1 VIRDRRQPIA
11 GWALVDTAVGVPSRL
26 VGSWTVDQLGT
37 ILLGFGW
44 SLLNFFAIP
53 TIALTGSSA
62 AETARRSVRLV
73 RGHWGDAVY
82 STVYLWARA
91 VVVFGIPAAVAV
103 AGGVLLLRAGAELLG
118 VLLLVAGVVGLALTY
133 LLIQGARSVITVV
146 LYRFVTSGT
155 VYSAFPVELLERSV
169 RGPSSAVN
177 RVARRIEG
185 DRLRRLRRRVLGD
198 IEGDR

>member
-1 VIRDRRQPIA
+1 
-11 GWALVDTAVGVPSRL
+11 
-26 VGSWTVDQLGT
+26 
-37 ILLGFGW
+37 
-44 SLLNFFAIP
+44 
-53 TIALTGSSA
+53 
-62 AETARRSVRLV
+62 
-73 RGHWGDAVY
+73 
-82 STVYLWARA
+82 
-91 VVVFGIPAAVAV
+91 V